1 MASENR
7 PEILLLSLAYQ
18 SFLDEIYSSL
28 IDKLSNGSSLKRA
41 KTAAGAIR
49 FLEEHNPKAIIITD
63 EGLTER
69 SNRQVLQKVVAYVKN
84 GGLAIIGLHFPNFV
98 RMDAME
104 NFFAGAFQLP
114 WKRGDY
120 HRTDFELNPSCAL
133 PDGTMST
140 LLPGPYSMK
149 TLHIKNARPHEKIF
163 IPVSGAQTQSHVFA
177 PEYVDQT
184 QAAVTGATIGNGY
197 LVYCG
202 DVNGE
207 AGTDKIILS
216 LCGLQA

>member
-7 PEILLLSLAYQ
+7 PVILLLSLAYQ

-28 IDKLSNGSSLKRA
+28 IDKLSSGSSLKRA

-49 FLEEHNPKAIIITD
+49 FLDGHNPKAIIITD

-104 NFFAGAFQLP
+104 NFFSGAFQLP

-120 HRTDFELNPSCAL
+120 HRTDFELNPSYTL
-133 PDGTMST
+133 PDGTVSSS
-140 LLPGPYSMK
+140 LPGPYSMK

-163 IPVSGAQTQSHVFA
+163 IPVSDAETQSHVFG

-184 QAAVTGATIGNGY
+184 QAAVTGATIGNGH

-207 AGTDKIILS
+207 AGTDNIILS
-216 LCGLQA
+216 FCGLQA